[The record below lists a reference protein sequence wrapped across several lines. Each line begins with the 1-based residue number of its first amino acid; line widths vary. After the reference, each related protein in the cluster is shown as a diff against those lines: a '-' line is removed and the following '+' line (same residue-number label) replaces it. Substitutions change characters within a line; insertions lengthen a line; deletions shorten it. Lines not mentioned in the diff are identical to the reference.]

1 MLILRGIAGLQGGGM
16 AIEDS
21 FQLALDLGNASEEAQ
36 KNGRE
41 VDIVK
46 VLRGYQNKRVLRSSA
61 IHGLAGM
68 AAIAASTYKAYMG
81 EGLGPL
87 SWITQYKIPHFGR
100 VCSCFECPRRGSII
114 CSKIPAH
121 VHISVLCT
129 LQHVRLTMSRS

>member
-1 MLILRGIAGLQGGGM
+1 M

-36 KNGRE
+36 KNDRE

-68 AAIAASTYKAYMG
+68 AAVAASTYKAYMG

-100 VCSCFECPRRGSII
+100 VRSCMQCPGARFLPMCSFPCWA
-114 CSKIPAH
+114 CSLKH
-121 VHISVLCT
+121 NSVL
-129 LQHVRLTMSRS
+129 SDP